1 MSFTNDSIYLRN
13 QITPSVNVKET
24 NELKLLYNHLDKVKI
39 KDFKKYYQS
48 TNVKQE
54 KLIQAFTKSHMIH
67 KSEKLKNTMKIKLK
81 DNDFRI
87 TINIHSNEKNDLFI
101 HEIIHVIKYVCSL
114 SASPIKDLTIN
125 YYLLDLKKIFQMNE
139 YLDVDEINSG
149 ACKYNSKTSS
159 TIYIYR
165 KEEILKV
172 TIHEL
177 FHALRYDYTCGIDPE
192 KIIKYYRKKY
202 NITSE
207 KINTNE
213 AYTEIW
219 ANIINCFLLSQKMK
233 RNQYHAFIYM
243 IHLEKEFVL
252 YQCNKI
258 SSFYNIPIKEQDLNK
273 HTNVLS
279 YFFIRCELFNKL
291 TGFLKFCRLNNT
303 KYVKLKN
310 KNKWYEHLK
319 KNKKLS
325 FQSKPLKNDY
335 IDITTRMSL
344 NELNL
349 F

>member
-13 QITPSVNVKET
+13 KITPNVNIKES
-24 NELKLLYNHLDKVKI
+24 NELKLLYNHFIKVKI

-48 TNVKQE
+48 TNVKKE
-54 KLIQAFTKSHMIH
+54 KLIQAFTKPYIVH
-67 KSEKLKNTMKIKLK
+67 KSDKLKNILKIKLK
-81 DNDFRI
+81 YNDFRI
-87 TINIHSNEKNDLFI
+87 TINIHSNKNNHLFI
-101 HEIIHVIKYVCSL
+101 QEIIPVIKYVCSL
-114 SASPIKDLTIN
+114 SATPIKDLVIN
-125 YYLLDLKKIFQMNE
+125 YYLMDLKKTIKKNE

-149 ACKYNSKTSS
+149 ACKYNSNTSS

-177 FHALRYDYTCGIDPE
+177 FHALRYDYICGNDSE

-219 ANIINCFLLSQKMK
+219 SNIINCFLLSQKIK
-233 RNQYHAFIYM
+233 RNKYHSFIFM

-258 SSFYNIPIKEQDLNK
+258 ATLYNIPNKGQDINK
-273 HTNVLS
+273 YTNILS
-279 YFFIRCELFNKL
+279 YYFIRCELFNKL

-310 KNKWYEHLK
+310 KNNWHGHLK
-319 KNKKLS
+319 KNNKLS
-325 FQSKPLKNDY
+325 FQTKPLSNDY
-335 IDITTRMSL
+335 IDITSRMSL
-344 NELNL
+344 NELKI